1 MPSEEV
7 GVAEWIRER
16 MHGFAVDVG
25 SVIPHGFD
33 AYARIFHP
41 AWLPHMIEVRWSE
54 IAASTGRRVHPEMQF
69 HTIASPLPG
78 HWTGLESWYGPRV
91 GTLSAGQVR
100 ALIPLLAR
108 HTSTPDRCRF
118 CLWDG
123 YGYLHAGG
131 MAALRSTFTGPG
143 TPPAPEPIPLPPFPP
158 MPARSRRLV
167 KLPGRDYLLYAG
179 AVERS
184 AGWPDGPNLWW
195 PEDRSWCVASEID
208 FPYTYVGGSDELI
221 AEVLGHSLLEALPS
235 SIHDGITADSD
246 RVNTP

>member
-7 GVAEWIRER
+7 GAAEWLRDR

-25 SVIPHGFD
+25 SVIPHGFA

-69 HTIASPLPG
+69 HTIARPLPG
-78 HWTGLESWYGPRV
+78 HGTGLESWYGPRV

-100 ALIPLLAR
+100 ALMPLLAR

-123 YGYLHAGG
+123 Y
-131 MAALRSTFTGPG
+131 
-143 TPPAPEPIPLPPFPP
+143 
-158 MPARSRRLV
+158 
-167 KLPGRDYLLYAG
+167 
-179 AVERS
+179 
-184 AGWPDGPNLWW
+184 
-195 PEDRSWCVASEID
+195 
-208 FPYTYVGGSDELI
+208 
-221 AEVLGHSLLEALPS
+221 
-235 SIHDGITADSD
+235 
-246 RVNTP
+246 